1 MSFVSCADLNR
12 GEQLKKIHALEN
24 TLDSIQT
31 VLIENSDLEEIQFI
45 KECNKD
51 LSSRIMLSQDT
62 IPFELALM
70 LDVYNNAMQNIE
82 PVMVQQSV
90 LDSNIIIQK
99 EGLLKLISD
108 IENVRGK
115 RNEYDTYIHFE
126 SEKTEQL
133 RNDLITFIE
142 LRNALLEVQTEYY
155 KKIESQFNK
164 VQ

>member
-108 IENVRGK
+108 IENVSGK